1 MPVTEVS
8 ELPAE
13 ARRTPR
19 LVDEGGPFPHER
31 DGSVFGAFEGCC
43 PGTRTAPTASGTVPT
58 PAPDDRGARRVVT
71 GRNGGTYRTDAPY
84 ASFTAVPR

>member
-13 ARRTPR
+13 ARRPPR
-19 LVDEGGPFPHER
+19 LMDEGGPFPHAR
-31 DGSVFGAFEGCC
+31 DGSVFGAFEGLLPRHDNGSYREC
-43 PGTRTAPTASGTVPT
+43 TV

-71 GRNGGTYRTDAPY
+71 GRNGGTYRTDAPH
-84 ASFTAVPR
+84 ASSAAVPR